1 MAKSKPEP
9 LFYPVYLT
17 INDKEEEKRIAV
29 GHVYLKPGAI
39 LPGLNLC
46 TYWDKGNIS
55 GFEIMQGIPTIW
67 GKWPIKVRKPRVKK
81 EIVKPAIRHLDLED

>member
-9 LFYPVYLT
+9 LFYPVYLA
-17 INDKEEEKRIAV
+17 INDKGNEKRIIV
-29 GHVYLKPGAI
+29 GHVLLRSGAV

-46 TYWDKGNIS
+46 TYWDKGKIS

-67 GKWPIKVRKPRVKK
+67 VKWPIKVRKPRVKR
-81 EIVKPAIRHLDLED
+81 EIIKPAIRKLDLED